1 MFDRFKSILKD
12 LERRQ
17 AVLSAITLKV
27 QQMADDPSKITISR
41 KELEHIYS
49 EVMEYQ
55 KEFESEFKNLS
66 KELDRLKQMD
76 QPN

>member
-1 MFDRFKSILKD
+1 MFESIQSKMNELEYQFKIIKK
-12 LERRQ
+12 
-17 AVLSAITLKV
+17 ITEKV
-27 QQMADDPSKITISR
+27 QEMAANPSKVTITR

-49 EVMEYQ
+49 EVIEYQ
-55 KEFESEFKNLS
+55 KEFESEMENLS

>member
-1 MFDRFKSILKD
+1 MFKRFKAILKD
-12 LERRQ
+12 LEQRQ

-27 QQMADDPSKITISR
+27 QQMADNPLKITLTR
-41 KELEHIYS
+41 KELEKIHSDVI
-49 EVMEYQ
+49 ECQ
-55 KEFESEFKNLS
+55 KEFESEFENLS

>member
-1 MFDRFKSILKD
+1 MFDNVISKLKE
-12 LERRQ
+12 LEKNLSLIQ
-17 AVLSAITLKV
+17 VLTLKV
-27 QQMADDPSKITISR
+27 QEMAANPSKVTITR
-41 KELEHIYS
+41 KELEYIYS

-55 KEFESEFKNLS
+55 KEFESEMENLS

>member
-1 MFDRFKSILKD
+1 MFNRFKSILKD
-12 LERRQ
+12 LEQRQ

-27 QQMADDPSKITISR
+27 QQMADDPSKITITR
-41 KELEHIYS
+41 KELEYIYS

-55 KEFESEFKNLS
+55 KEFESEMENLS